1 MNLLNYFE
9 QKYTC
14 SGICSP
20 ALFYY
25 SLPLTEGVPSATCLS
40 FLKEEIGSS
49 LTYLGV
55 ASIVVGIVILLI
67 FICQYALWCKYEDK
81 TNPGAKY
88 QSAANRN

>member
-1 MNLLNYFE
+1 
-9 QKYTC
+9 
-14 SGICSP
+14 
-20 ALFYY
+20 
-25 SLPLTEGVPSATCLS
+25 VPSATCLS
-40 FLKEEIGSS
+40 YLKEEIGSS